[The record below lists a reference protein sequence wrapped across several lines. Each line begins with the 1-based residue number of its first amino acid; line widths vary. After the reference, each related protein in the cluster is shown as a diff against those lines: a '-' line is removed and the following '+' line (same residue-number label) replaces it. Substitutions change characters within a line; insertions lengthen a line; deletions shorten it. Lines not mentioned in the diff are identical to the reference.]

1 MKLTI
6 FSDGAT
12 RGNPGPSSAAAILRS
27 ESGEIVA
34 IVAEFLGESTNNR
47 AEYLAVFAG
56 IRRARELGADEV
68 ALFLDSKLAVEQI
81 AGRWKIK
88 NPELKI
94 LAGKIAA
101 ELSHF
106 RKWSIAHI
114 PREKNRDADAAANKI
129 LDEKGFKKSVFW
141 SGGFRDFH

>member
-12 RGNPGPSSAAAILRS
+12 RGNPGPSSSAAILRS
-27 ESGEIVA
+27 KSGEIVA
-34 IVAEFLGESTNNR
+34 TVAEFLGESTNNR

-56 IRRARELGADEV
+56 IRRARELRATEV
-68 ALFLDSKLAVEQI
+68 ELFLDSKLAVEQI
-81 AGRWKIK
+81 TGRWKIK

-94 LAGKIAA
+94 LAGKIAV
-101 ELSHF
+101 ELANF
-106 RKWSIAHI
+106 EKWSITHI

-129 LDEKGFKKSVFW
+129 LDERGHRKSTF
-141 SGGFRDFH
+141 FHGNFH